1 MGDQYDEMARAVCV
15 EWAERERR
23 FYPALPGLIAAALR
37 AAVQAEREHIAVN
50 VLEQTEA
57 QCSLVLRRTRLT
69 DREREWATAE
79 IVREAVAAVHEAP
92 LLTAAPRV
100 EAQGEDEHRAGDV
113 WRHEHEAT
121 GEARFSPMRVMEVH
135 QEPPPEPALTMEGG
149 GQPWTPEELASCG
162 WTRVPRGGP
171 QP

>member
-100 EAQGEDEHRAGDV
+100 EAQGEDGHRVGDEWNDPENGMM
-113 WRHEHEAT
+113 WRVTLIAP
-121 GEARFSPMRVMEVH
+121 RRVVVIRTDEK
-135 QEPPPEPALTMEGG
+135 GG
-149 GQPWTPEELASCG
+149 GTIPRRSFPPAS
-162 WTRVPRGGP
+162 WTRVRRGGP

>member
-1 MGDQYDEMARAVCV
+1 MGDQYDETARAVL
-15 EWAERERR
+15 AEAGHAMLAYGRPE
-23 FYPALPGLIAAALR
+23 AAAVIAAALR

-100 EAQGEDEHRAGDV
+100 EAQGEDEHAEGDEYEEPADPLTWRLVFVGSNGYRRFESQAGDV
-113 WRHEHEAT
+113 LGVPGGHT
-121 GEARFSPMRVMEVH
+121 L
-135 QEPPPEPALTMEGG
+135 PPT
-149 GQPWTPEELASCG
+149 
-162 WTRVPRGGP
+162 WTRVRRGGP